1 LSFLS
6 TLATLSFTITG
17 IVAAARILGPGQY
30 GRYVVLGFLI
40 PLGSQVLDF
49 GLSGAVVW
57 HAGRGSLT
65 RRVEMRSMISSYT
78 TLQYIKIVPLGI
90 LSFLIGGRSS
100 TALALAGVVAVATL
114 AGPGALALNAD
125 RLFARQAL
133 IASILGATSA
143 ILVVLAALAYHDYRW
158 SAVGYWAGQS
168 IAYPIRLAF
177 CPRDL
182 RRAITI
188 PGRLVLRASDYWFA
202 LSIWASGFF
211 TQWIY
216 GRSEILFFRKGRQET
231 DRGRYGVTTAVAARA
246 TILSDA
252 LFATLDVSMLAL
264 SETAPERIHE
274 ALGRALRLSALLSIT
289 TAVIVMP
296 GAAMLAGPI
305 FGRQYGD
312 LRVATIALL
321 VASILQTFGTVS
333 LVWVAVRR
341 DRRSLLVP
349 GALGVVVDVGLSL
362 WLVPKVG
369 LYGAVVANLL
379 AVAVHQLLVLFL
391 AFEVEARWTATRCLF
406 FVGGALLVE
415 CAVTL
420 APWPGSALVRAL
432 EATVAGIIVVV
443 WLAMILPKL
452 AQPGDLRGLRVLRA
466 SRLRFA
472 VDAILWIAGAQ

>member
-1 LSFLS
+1 
-6 TLATLSFTITG
+6 
-17 IVAAARILGPGQY
+17 
-30 GRYVVLGFLI
+30 
-40 PLGSQVLDF
+40 
-49 GLSGAVVW
+49 
-57 HAGRGSLT
+57 
-65 RRVEMRSMISSYT
+65 
-78 TLQYIKIVPLGI
+78 
-90 LSFLIGGRSS
+90 
-100 TALALAGVVAVATL
+100 
-114 AGPGALALNAD
+114 
-125 RLFARQAL
+125 
-133 IASILGATSA
+133 
-143 ILVVLAALAYHDYRW
+143 
-158 SAVGYWAGQS
+158 
-168 IAYPIRLAF
+168 
-177 CPRDL
+177 
-182 RRAITI
+182 
-188 PGRLVLRASDYWFA
+188 
-202 LSIWASGFF
+202 
-211 TQWIY
+211 
-216 GRSEILFFRKGRQET
+216 
-231 DRGRYGVTTAVAARA
+231 
-246 TILSDA
+246 
-252 LFATLDVSMLAL
+252 
-264 SETAPERIHE
+264 
-274 ALGRALRLSALLSIT
+274 LGRALRLSALLSIT

-391 AFEVEARWTATRCLF
+391 AFEAEARWTATRCLF